1 MALVASFG
9 ILLAVLLFAC
19 IASCLGHSF
28 LRICR
33 IRLFSDAEHL
43 LCSVALGVMVIE
55 IFLFFVQLIRNIR
68 AGTVCVLVFASL
80 AGLYEAGRVFE
91 TIKSLWRRIATASRS
106 EKGLAGLTGIV
117 VLLQGLAA
125 MAPVTGSDAL
135 HYHFTAP
142 FHTLQS
148 GFRPDFFVSHSFFTG
163 QGHLLILAG
172 LALGSE
178 QFAMGLLFLGGV
190 LAALGTAAMAA
201 RWGSPAWAWTAAL
214 VFLLTPV
221 VFWQTTTAG
230 APDIWMAFF
239 VVAGLMM
246 ISESHRLPGISGA
259 LVTGAFAG
267 AIAGTK
273 YTGCAIASA
282 LALAYFW
289 EARSLLRGFLFFLGA
304 LVAGVYP
311 YARNLVWTGDPVF
324 PFLLRWISPA
334 KVNAFALASL
344 RADTGAEGHHSLWQL
359 MKFPFFAAIDETHL
373 GFWQFFGP
381 IVLVFAPLLVFVV
394 RNTPSWRAALTIWI
408 VSALGIGAA
417 SGMLRFMV
425 PLLPIAL
432 AAVLS
437 AIAQTI
443 GKAWSAARYLTLAT
457 LTIFLFFGA
466 GAFALYARGAL
477 AAAAGLIS
485 RQQYLEQHA
494 PEYAAAE
501 FVNQALS
508 RSTKNEKAAVFL
520 RHLFYL
526 RVPYLNCDPTSSW
539 AIDPA
544 RLGTPA
550 QWLLFFQQHNVRW
563 VVRGSTYP
571 DSIAAPLLE
580 LEREKHLVPIAS
592 TQVADFAGLRIS
604 GQREQIRLQ
613 ILELQ

>member
-1 MALVASFG
+1 MALVASLG
-9 ILLAVLLFAC
+9 ILLAVLLFAWV
-19 IASCLGHSF
+19 ATCLGHCV

-43 LCSVALGVMVIE
+43 LCGAALGVIGME
-55 IFLFFVQLIRNIR
+55 TFLFFVQLTGEIRT
-68 AGTVCVLVFASL
+68 GTICVLVLAFL
-80 AGLYEAGRVFE
+80 AGLGDAGRVFE
-91 TIKSLWRRIATASRS
+91 TIKSLWQRMATAPRL
-106 EKGLAGLTGIV
+106 EKGLAGLTAIV
-117 VLLQGLAA
+117 LLLQGWAA

-142 FHTLQS
+142 LLTLQN
-148 GFRPDFFVSHSFFTG
+148 GLHANFFLSHGFFTG

-172 LALGSE
+172 LALGSD
-178 QFAMGLLFLGGV
+178 QLAMGLLFLGGV
-190 LAALGTAAMAA
+190 FAALGAAVLAA
-201 RWGSPAWAWTAAL
+201 RWSSPAWAWTAAL

-230 APDIWMAFF
+230 APDIWMALF
-239 VVAGLMM
+239 VAAGLIM
-246 ISESHRLPGISGA
+246 ISESHRLPRISGA
-259 LVTGAFAG
+259 LVTGALAG

-273 YTGCAIASA
+273 YTGCAIAAA
-282 LALAYFW
+282 LALAYFC

-324 PFLLRWISPA
+324 PFLLRWISPD
-334 KVNAFALASL
+334 KVNAFGLASL

-381 IVLVFAPLLVFVV
+381 IVLVFAPLLVLVV
-394 RNTPSWRAALTIWI
+394 RNTPAWRAALTIWI

-425 PLLPIAL
+425 PILPIAL

-437 AIAQTI
+437 AVAQTT
-443 GKAWSAARYLTLAT
+443 GKAWRATRYLSLAT
-457 LTIFLFFGA
+457 LTIFLLFGA

-477 AAAAGLIS
+477 AAASGLTL

-501 FVNQALS
+501 FVNQTLS
-508 RSTKNEKAAVFL
+508 PRAKNEKAVVFL

-526 RVPYLNCDPTSSW
+526 RVPYLNCDPASSW

-544 RLGTPA
+544 RLQTTA
-550 QWLLFFQQHNVRW
+550 QWLAFFQQQSVRW
-563 VVRGSTYP
+563 VVRGASYP
-571 DSIAAPLLE
+571 EPIAGPLLE
-580 LEREKHLVPIAS
+580 LEREDQLVPIAS
-592 TQVADFAGLRIS
+592 TEVSDFIGLRLS
-604 GQREQIRLQ
+604 GQRVSAPVV
-613 ILELQ
+613 ILELK